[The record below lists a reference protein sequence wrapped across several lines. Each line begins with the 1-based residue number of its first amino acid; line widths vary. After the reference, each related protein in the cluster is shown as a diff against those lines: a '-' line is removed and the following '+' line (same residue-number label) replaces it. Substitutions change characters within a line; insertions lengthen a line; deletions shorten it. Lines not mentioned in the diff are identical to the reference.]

1 MIKLI
6 ATDMD
11 GTFLNSKKQFDK
23 EFIDIFQQLKQKDIT
38 FVVASGNQFYRLY
51 QKFIPMSSDM
61 YFVAENGSYIA
72 KGEKELYCNII
83 DQKHVSKVK
92 DIIKKIPRI
101 FMIMCG
107 KKGAYILTHNKD
119 YDLEIRKYYC
129 TFTYVD
135 SFDEVNDDIMKIAIF
150 DKERHI
156 QDVLDDVRNKLP
168 EDVKVVTSGNEWMDI
183 MNKEVNKGKGMEY
196 LCKILDILP
205 EECAAF
211 GDQMNDYE
219 MLDYV
224 KYGYAMSNAVDDI
237 KSIAY
242 EVIGSYDDQ
251 AVLSK
256 IKEIIK

>member
-11 GTFLNSKKQFDK
+11 GTFLNSHKQFDK
-23 EFIDIFQQLKQKDIT
+23 EFIDVFNQLKEKDIK

-61 YFVAENGSYIA
+61 YFIAENGSYIA
-72 KGEKELYCNII
+72 NGEKELTSHII
-83 DQKHVSKVK
+83 DKEHVLKARH
-92 DIIKKIPRI
+92 IIEKIPRI

-107 KKGAYILTHNKD
+107 KKGAYILLENKD
-119 YDLEIRKYYC
+119 YDQEIRKYYC
-129 TFTYVD
+129 TFMYVN
-135 SFDEVNDDIMKIAIF
+135 SFDEVDDDIMKIAIF
-150 DKERHI
+150 DKERRI
-156 QDVLDDVRNKLP
+156 IEVLDEVESQLP
-168 EDVKVVTSGNEWMDI
+168 EEVKVVTSGNEWMDI
-183 MNKEVNKGKGMEY
+183 MNKDVNKGIGIQQ
-196 LCKILDILP
+196 LCELLDIKP

-219 MLDYV
+219 MLSYV

-242 EVIGSYDDQ
+242 EVIGSHDDQ
-251 AVLSK
+251 AVIQK
-256 IKEIIK
+256 IKEII